1 MGRRFCNAQGRASLV
16 LRKRRPMLDLLFRA
30 EKPFLIC
37 SALAVAALA
46 GWSSFAYSAS
56 SSGRQ
61 AKALMAERDAALAN
75 YQQLQ
80 ASAGKLSEVEAK
92 LGSARLEYGRVVQS
106 WADTRGKLGVAQQ
119 QLAALTKRLD
129 QARDQVSQTG
139 STRPAPPK
147 APARKP

>member
-1 MGRRFCNAQGRASLV
+1 MGRRFCNVQGRASLV

-56 SSGRQ
+56 SSGQQ

-80 ASAGKLSEVEAK
+80 ASAGKLSEVEAS
-92 LGSARLEYGRVVQS
+92 SARRASNTAGSCRVGL
-106 WADTRGKLGVAQQ
+106 TREARLGW
-119 QLAALTKRLD
+119 RSSSSP
-129 QARDQVSQTG
+129 R
-139 STRPAPPK
+139 
-147 APARKP
+147 